1 MKSKVVVPKGI
12 LWPFILLTT
21 LFFAWAVPNNLTDTM
36 LAAFKRIM
44 SLSDS
49 KTAWIQVVC
58 YLLGYGCFA
67 VPGAIFIC
75 KHSYK
80 SGVMLGLGLYATGA
94 FLFFPAMKVAMVSN
108 AVGYITFLLAIL
120 VLFAG
125 LSILETS
132 ANSYVFAIGPE
143 ETATR
148 RLNLAQSF
156 NPFGAIAGVVLS
168 QMFILSKLNTMSA
181 AQRQALSAEELQA
194 IQGGELTAVTT
205 AYVILGAIMVVLLVA
220 IALTR
225 MPSLKENGDL
235 DLKGSGKRL
244 LNNKRYVWSV
254 VAQFFNIGAQIAVW
268 SYIIRYAMHN
278 MHFDS
283 IIASL
288 GPDASQGEIIGALR
302 GVEPVAGG
310 FYSVCDFLGLDA
322 LLPRTAEQ
330 AGATYYIMSLI
341 LFVVMR
347 FVCTWLM
354 KYVQPRR
361 LLTVLAAAA
370 VAFSLGTVFG
380 KGAAGVYC
388 LMCISGCMSL
398 MFPTIY
404 GMGIDGLGE
413 DTKLGGS
420 GMVMA
425 IAGASVLTQIEGIIS
440 DQVGSIATAYI
451 VPAIAFAVIFIYAS
465 FIMRSK
471 AVDGRIR
478 TETR

>member
-80 SGVMLGLGLYATGA
+80 SGVMLGLGLYAAGA

-132 ANSYVFAIGPE
+132 ANSYVCAIGPE

-310 FYSVCDFLGLDA
+310 FYSVCDFLRLDA